1 MTTDAPD
8 AWKQWQENRLEAV
21 SAPYGPLT
29 PTGIHWIEDL
39 PDGRI
44 PDTPGRW
51 AAEEDAV
58 VLTARTED
66 GLTVDGGPATG
77 RIRLTADPGPVEA
90 ARVAHGERRLVVL
103 HREDVWGVRVHDPA
117 APARREFRGIE
128 ATPYDPR
135 WTVPGHFT
143 PYGAPRTV
151 RVENADG
158 RYRGLRLGGVLAFTL
173 EGQDLTLQV
182 AVRED
187 GSLRAVFTD
196 TTGADGGSHRFRFLD
211 APAPDVQGSTTV
223 DFNRAYLPPCAFCPH
238 FLCPLP
244 PPGNTLDVAVAAGER
259 TLR

>member
-8 AWKQWQENRLEAV
+8 AWKQWQEGRLETV
-21 SAPYGPLT
+21 SAPYGHLALT
-29 PTGIHWIEDL
+29 GTHWIEDL

-58 VLTARTED
+58 VLTAREGD
-66 GLTVDGGPATG
+66 GLTVDGEPATG
-77 RIRLTADPGPVEA
+77 RIRLAADPGPVGA

-103 HREDVWGVRVHDPA
+103 VREDVWGVRVYDPA
-117 APARREFRGIE
+117 APARRDFRGIE
-128 ATPYDPR
+128 TTPYDPR

-158 RYRGLRLGGVLAFTL
+158 RYRGLGLGGVLAFTL
-173 EGQDLTLQV
+173 DGQDLTLQV
-182 AVRED
+182 SVRDD

-196 TTGADGGSHRFRFLD
+196 ITGADGGSYRFRLLD
-211 APAPDVQGSTTV
+211 APAPDAQGGATV
-223 DFNRAYLPPCAFCPH
+223 DFNRAYLPPCAFCSH

-259 TLR
+259 GLR